1 MQHSLMMLFCSP
13 QQQPPLPPQLKLSLA
28 SWKSTYPYYSAG
40 VYHSVLSHGVMLT
53 RSPSYHL
60 QTMIASEM
68 SDVHHHDDHL
78 VATMIYRSSPSFHPR
93 HPRRAR

>member
-1 MQHSLMMLFCSP
+1 MQHSSMMLFCSP

-28 SWKSTYPYYSAG
+28 SWKSTYPYYSG
-40 VYHSVLSHGVMLT
+40 N
-53 RSPSYHL
+53 R
-60 QTMIASEM
+60 ASEM